1 MSENTQEGLDAR
13 EQRNANPDRLLAFS
27 DGVFAIIITIL
38 VLELKVP
45 ELGSGQSLSESLAEI
60 QPTFVAF
67 IISFLLV
74 GMYWVGHRSTFAQ
87 VRCIDRNT
95 IWLNLVFLMSVALVP
110 FAAAVLGKYQTEPVA
125 LHLYGLVLMAVTL
138 LRLALDSYLYRHQGL
153 LWQQSS
159 KQVRRLGRIVA
170 AAPLVVYAIAMLM
183 AAWIPWLSLL
193 LYFSIPLLYFVFI
206 TVLKADPRTKVAAE
220 DLS

>member
-1 MSENTQEGLDAR
+1 MSESTQAGFDAR
-13 EQRNANPDRLLAFS
+13 EQRNANPDRLLTFT

-38 VLELKVP
+38 VLELEVP

-74 GMYWVGHRSTFAQ
+74 GMYWVGHRSSFAQ
-87 VRCIDRNT
+87 VRYVDRNT

-110 FAAAVLGKYQTEPVA
+110 FAAAVLGEYQTEPVA
-125 LHLYGLVLMAVTL
+125 LHLYGLVLIAVTL
-138 LRLALDSYLYRHQGL
+138 FRIALDSYLYRHQGL
-153 LWQQSS
+153 LWQRSS
-159 KQVRRLGRIVA
+159 KQVGRLGRIVA
-170 AAPLVVYAIAMLM
+170 AAPLVVYAIAMLV
-183 AAWIPWLSLL
+183 ATWVPWLSLL
-193 LYFSIPLLYFVFI
+193 LYLSIPLLYFVFI
-206 TVLKADPRTKVAAE
+206 TVLKADPRTKIAAE